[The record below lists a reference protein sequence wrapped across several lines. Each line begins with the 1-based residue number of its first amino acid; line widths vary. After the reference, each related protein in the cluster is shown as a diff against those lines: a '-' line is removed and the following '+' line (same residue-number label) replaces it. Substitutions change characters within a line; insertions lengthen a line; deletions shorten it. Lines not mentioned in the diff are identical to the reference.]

1 MNSRKLE
8 LSIGILGMVLMAAG
22 LLIYS
27 TNEPSRLFTAQAS
40 QLHTELDEAMT
51 LYAENCSVCHGL
63 AGEGIGSNPAL
74 DNPGLAGTDS
84 GTLHKVISRGLY
96 GTSMPA
102 WNETDGGPLSDY
114 QIGVLGNLIQSGDW
128 QETGDRVVNLGLAPK
143 IPFETEPDP
152 VILEGLAN
160 LPGGEELILGINVYS
175 QKCVACHGADG
186 LGTNLAPALNDQVV
200 RDKSLDELDR
210 TLRYGV
216 PGTLMAGWE
225 NAITLEELN
234 AVLTLIKRW
243 GEVEKGAI
251 PAPEAPVPVTV
262 ESLELGSDLFAA
274 NCSRCH
280 AAEGQ
285 GTQRAPSLNVKGYL
299 EETNDAVLQ
308 QIIALGVPETAMPA
322 WGDKMTEA
330 EIQAIVG
337 FIRSWEPTAPEVA
350 EPVRGGGSPWWQTEG
365 TTGTARGQGRQGQ
378 GKGNVPPINGD
389 TPQDL
394 QGDPNITIE
403 PSASEQ
409 GEMPAVVPAQS
420 DHGDNG
426 GGPPE
431 WAGVGNQAD
440 QNSQTGEG
448 NHAWTQEVS
457 AQNWWE
463 ILDERAWGLIL
474 GVMIVSVFSVIG
486 AIIGLSRLPKPGV

>member
-1 MNSRKLE
+1 MNSRKFE
-8 LSIGILGMVLMAAG
+8 LFIGILGTVLMASG
-22 LLIYS
+22 ILIYS
-27 TNEPSRLFTAQAS
+27 ANEPARLITAQAS
-40 QLHTELDEAMT
+40 QLRTDLDEAMT

-84 GTLHKVISRGLY
+84 GTLNKIISRGLY

-114 QIGVLGNLIQSGDW
+114 QIGTLGQLIQFGNW
-128 QETGDRVVNLGLAPK
+128 QETGDRVVNLGLAPM
-143 IPFETEPDP
+143 IPFATDPDP
-152 VILEGLAN
+152 EVLAGLSD
-160 LPGGEELILGINVYS
+160 LPDGDILILGINVYA

-186 LGTNLAPALNDQVV
+186 LGTNLAPALNDQAV
-200 RDKSLDELDR
+200 REKPLDELDR
-210 TLRYGV
+210 TVRYGV

-234 AVLTLIKRW
+234 AVLALISRW
-243 GEVEKGAI
+243 DEVEEGAI
-251 PAPEAPVPVTV
+251 PEPEAPVPVTV
-262 ESLELGSDLFAA
+262 ESLELGADLYAA
-274 NCSRCH
+274 NCARCH
-280 AAEGQ
+280 ATEGQ

-350 EPVRGGGSPWWQTEG
+350 EPVRGGGSPWWQTED
-365 TTGTARGQGRQGQ
+365 TSGTARGQGRQG
-378 GKGNVPPINGD
+378 KGGGPTNIETP
-389 TPQDL
+389 PQDL
-394 QGDPNITIE
+394 QEDPKVE
-403 PSASEQ
+403 PTAAEPEGAPVVVPEQ
-409 GEMPAVVPAQS
+409 G
-420 DHGDNG
+420 HGGNS

-431 WAGVGNQAD
+431 WAGSGNQAD
-440 QNSQTGEG
+440 QNGHTGEEIP
-448 NHAWTQEVS
+448 AWARNES
-457 AQNWWE
+457 SQNWWE
-463 ILDERAWGLIL
+463 ILDGRAWGLLL
-474 GVMIVSVFSVIG
+474 GVAFLGVFSVIG
-486 AIIGLSRLPKPGV
+486 AILGLSRLPKPGE